1 MSFFGTRWKSIRRSA
16 ATARQ
21 RRALQSLSDHM
32 LKDIGLSRSDIDGIS
47 ASLVDRRADATRR
60 SRGP

>member
-1 MSFFGTRWKSIRRSA
+1 MFFLSTGWKAIWRSA

-21 RRALQSLSDHM
+21 RRALHSLSDHM

-47 ASLVDRRADATRR
+47 AGLIDRRADSTRR
-60 SRGP
+60 FRG

>member
-1 MSFFGTRWKSIRRSA
+1 MCILGTRWKLTWRSA
-16 ATARQ
+16 AAARQ

-47 ASLVDRRADATRR
+47 ASLADRRADT
-60 SRGP
+60 